1 MKLSQAKTIIKAMIQ
16 HNLNLKPGASNA
28 EYLIPML
35 WSQPGEG
42 KTTMVEDLA
51 RELSLEVETVIVAQ
65 FDYAELGGFP
75 KLSEDGEEYNR
86 ARPFF
91 LPREGCADTI
101 VFLDELPQAVTANQN
116 VMAQLVNE
124 RRIGEHVLPSNVT
137 LVGAGN
143 PMTSRAG
150 TSQMPSHLKD
160 RLTHLDIDT
169 DHQGFRTYALSKGF
183 LPEVTGF
190 IENRPEWLQ
199 KFDPSAN
206 ASPTPRSW
214 ERANTILR
222 LGLEASEER
231 HALKGQIGEAALTDF
246 AGYLRIYRDLPNVE
260 DIFNA
265 PEAVEVPGSPDI
277 LYALCSN
284 LAHKASVDNAEAL
297 ITFIKRFPSKEF
309 AAFCVRD
316 VLGRNPALKKDKNV
330 AGWVVTEGRDLLL

>member
-1 MKLSQAKTIIKAMIQ
+1 MKLSQAKNIINAMVQ
-16 HNLNLKPGASNA
+16 HNLNLKANASNA
-28 EYLIPML
+28 EFLVPML

-51 RELSLEVETVIVAQ
+51 KELKLSVQTVIVAQ
-65 FDYAELGGFP
+65 FDPAELGGFP
-75 KLSEDGEEYNR
+75 KLSEDNEEYSR

-91 LPREGCADTI
+91 LPKEGCADT
-101 VFLDELPQAVTANQN
+101 VLFLDELPQAYVANQN
-116 VMAQLVNE
+116 IVAQLVNE

-137 LVGAGN
+137 IVAAGN

-150 TSQMPSHLKD
+150 TNQMPSHLKD
-160 RLTHLDIDT
+160 RLTHLDIET

-199 KFDPSAN
+199 KFDPAAN

-222 LGLEASEER
+222 LGLDAAEER
-231 HALKGQIGEAALTDF
+231 YALKGQIGEAALTDF
-246 AGYLRIYRDLPNVE
+246 VGYLRIYRDLPNVE
-260 DIFNA
+260 DIFAA
-265 PEAVEVPGSPDI
+265 PEAIEVPGAPDI

-284 LAHKASVDNAEAL
+284 LAHKANEDNAKAL
-297 ITFIKRFPSKEF
+297 ITFIRRFPSKEF

-316 VLGRNPALKKDKNV
+316 VLARNPSLKKDKDV

>member
-28 EYLIPML
+28 EFLVPML
-35 WSQPGEG
+35 WSMPGEG

-51 RELSLEVETVIVAQ
+51 KEMNLAVETVIVAQ

-91 LPREGCADTI
+91 LPREGCEPT
-101 VFLDELPQAVTANQN
+101 VLFLDELPQAVTANQN

-124 RRIGEHVLPSNVT
+124 RRIGEHKLPANVT
-137 LVGAGN
+137 IVGAGN

-160 RLTHLDIDT
+160 RLTHLDIET
-169 DHQGFRTYALSKGF
+169 DHEGFRTYALAKGF

-190 IENRPEWLQ
+190 INDRPEWLQ

-222 LGLEASEER
+222 LQLPSSEER
-231 HALKGQIGEAALTDF
+231 MALKGQIGEAALTDF
-246 AGYLRIYRDLPNVE
+246 VGYLRTWRDLPSAE
-260 DIFNA
+260 SIFDM
-265 PEAVEVPGSPDI
+265 PETAEVPQSPDI

-284 LAHKASVDNAEAL
+284 LAHKVSEETAQAL
-297 ITFIKRFPSKEF
+297 VTYVKRFHSKEF
-309 AAFCVRD
+309 AAFCMRD
-316 VLGRNPALKKDKNV
+316 TLSRNPSLKKNKDV

>member
-1 MKLSQAKTIIKAMIQ
+1 MKLTQARNIVKSMIQ
-16 HNLNLKPGASNA
+16 HNLSLKSAASNA
-28 EYLIPML
+28 EHLIPML
-35 WSQPGEG
+35 WSSPGEG

-51 RELSLEVETVIVAQ
+51 KELGLHLETVIVAQ

-75 KLSEDGEEYNR
+75 KLSADGETYER

-91 LPREGCADTI
+91 MPQEGCPATLL
-101 VFLDELPQAVTANQN
+101 FLDELPQAVTSNQN

-124 RRIGEHVLPSNVT
+124 RRIGEHKLPRNVT
-137 LVGAGN
+137 VMGAGN
-143 PMTSRAG
+143 PMSSRAG
-150 TSQMPSHLKD
+150 TSQMPAHLKD
-160 RLTHLDIDT
+160 RLTHLDIET
-169 DHQGFRTYALSKGF
+169 DHDGFRAYGLKKSF

-190 IENRPEWLQ
+190 INDRPEWLQ
-199 KFDPSAN
+199 KFDPTVN

-222 LGLEASEER
+222 LGLDPIEER

-246 AGYLRIYRDLPNVE
+246 VGYLRIFRNLPSAE
-260 DIFNA
+260 SIFDA
-265 PEAVEVPGSPDI
+265 PELIEVPGAPDI

-284 LAHKASVDNAEAL
+284 LAHKVTPATASAL

-316 VLGRNPALKKDKNV
+316 VFSRNPSLKKDKSV